1 MGRTYSIYGHPK
13 QAEIETDILSG
24 KSVNSIANNYGLSI
38 SSVRRYKEKV
48 MPERMQKA
56 EIKSVDD
63 IIDRLNKYMSISAQ
77 MHSSLREMLEDPDDP
92 YTLIASPMPE
102 DIKVIYKSTS
112 PDGKT
117 VRKADTL
124 KNLIDMIQEAGLNVV
139 KIEMCGEDP
148 RKLLLRT
155 QEIIAK
161 QLELFAKIK
170 GQVVDTKV
178 EVRAVTAS
186 ASEIVDKIRVALKPY
201 PGAIEAVS
209 DILCP
214 NVLPFDEEDM
224 DD

>member
-1 MGRTYSIYGHPK
+1 MSRTYSIHGHPE
-13 QAEIETDILSG
+13 QAEIEADILSG
-24 KSVNSIANNYGLSI
+24 KSVNSIANNYGLSV

-77 MHSSLREMLEDPDDP
+77 MHNSLREMLEDPDDP

-102 DIKVIYKSTS
+102 DIKVVYKLTS

-117 VRKADTL
+117 VRKVDTL

-148 RKLLLRT
+148 RKLLLKT

-161 QLELFAKIK
+161 QLELFARIK
-170 GQVVDTKV
+170 GNVVDTKI
-178 EVRAVTAS
+178 EVRAVTGTA
-186 ASEIVDKIRVALKPY
+186 ADIVEKIKTALAPF
-201 PGAIEAVS
+201 PGALDAVS
-209 DILCP
+209 D
-214 NVLPFDEEDM
+214 VLTPYVLFPEGESD
-224 DD
+224 